1 MILKNGLKMYFF
13 FLISVFVYILIIFF
27 NNFYIVEEMFI
38 KDFYKRVDVF

>member
-1 MILKNGLKMYFF
+1 MVYKMYFF

-38 KDFYKRVDVF
+38 KDFFNRVNVVVVF

>member
-38 KDFYKRVDVF
+38 KDFYKRVNVF